1 MADISAEAVR
11 ALRAKTDLPL
21 MDCKRALTEANGDEN
36 GAIEWLRK
44 QGLKAASKRA
54 ENATDEGKFF
64 LATLPDGSAAALVEV
79 LCESAPVAKSDD
91 FNNFGA
97 QCSAQALNGPGAETA
112 EALLAQPNPA
122 NPGQTLSELL
132 LDVINRIREKIVVGR
147 IWKVAGPVGGY
158 VHHDGKT
165 ASIFQASGTGT
176 NLEVLK
182 DVAMQVAAMQP
193 KVTLSSE
200 LDPSIIDTERNRL
213 MEEGKATG
221 KPTNIVEKMV
231 EGRLKTF
238 YRDNGVLVDQ
248 TFVKDDTK
256 SVGKALAEAGFAAV
270 GFKRVVLGK
279 A

>member
-44 QGLKAASKRA
+44 QGLKAATKRA
-54 ENATDEGKFF
+54 DNATDEGKFF

-112 EALLAQPNPA
+112 EALLTQPNPA
-122 NPGQTLSELL
+122 NPTQTLNDLL

-147 IWKVAGPVGGY
+147 IWKIAGPVGGY

-165 ASIFQASGTGT
+165 ASVFQASGAGT
-176 NLEVLK
+176 TLDVLK
-182 DVAMQVAAMQP
+182 DVAMQVTAMQP

-221 KPTNIVEKMV
+221 KPANIIEKMV

-256 SVGKALAEAGFAAV
+256 TVGKALADTGFEAV

-279 A
+279 P

>member
-1 MADISAEAVR
+1 MAEISAEAVR

-36 GAIEWLRK
+36 LAIEILRK
-44 QGLKAASKRA
+44 AGLKAATKRA
-54 ENATDEGKFF
+54 DNATDEGKFF
-64 LATLPDGSAAALVEV
+64 LVTKPDGSGAALVEV

-97 QCSAQALNGPGAETA
+97 QAAAQALNGPGATTA
-112 EALLAQPNPA
+112 AELLAQPNPA
-122 NPGQTLSELL
+122 NPSQTLNELL

-165 ASIFQASGTGT
+165 ASLFQASGAGKS
-176 NLEVLK
+176 LDVLK
-182 DVAMQVAAMQP
+182 DVAMQVTAMQP

-200 LDPSIIDTERNRL
+200 LDSALIAAERDRL
-213 MEEGKATG
+213 MEEGKASG
-221 KPTNIVEKMV
+221 KPVNIVEKMV

-248 TFVKDDTK
+248 LFVKDDTK
-256 SVGKALAEAGFAAV
+256 TVSKALSDAGFEAV